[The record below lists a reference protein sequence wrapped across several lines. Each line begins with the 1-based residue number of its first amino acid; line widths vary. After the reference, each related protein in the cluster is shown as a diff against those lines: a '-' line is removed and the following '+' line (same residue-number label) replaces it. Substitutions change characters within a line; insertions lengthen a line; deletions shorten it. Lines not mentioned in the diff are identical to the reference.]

1 MGLTIRYF
9 RTPEDL
15 GRLVQQDWS
24 IVIDTLYPPLQ
35 DMGAALGFGKNHIVQ
50 LNQYLIIFL
59 HVFLRILHNWASG
72 FCCF

>member
-1 MGLTIRYF
+1 MNPVNGKWYIPFQIATLKSRLVKMGLTIRYF

-35 DMGAALGFGKNHIVQ
+35 DMGAALGFGKTK
-50 LNQYLIIFL
+50 
-59 HVFLRILHNWASG
+59 
-72 FCCF
+72 